1 MAKQNNT
8 SSQIST
14 QSAEEQDIPEVQN
27 ELSKVATNPKQ
38 SILILL
44 VISAVFIFIFF
55 KLFITDNK
63 PTEVV
68 TPSAP
73 TDITKPTQD
82 NSKNLPEIP
91 KLPEA
96 PKLETPVEL
105 PPPPPPKVADVP
117 KLPLPTT
124 SVDNNSADKLSL
136 PSVVSSSPLPGGIA
150 ESDEEKKRREA
161 KRKSSIVLIAGVPEK
176 KTPSQIAEEANFQ
189 DRGDMA
195 FVLGRGKIIE
205 AVLETAINSDL
216 GGEVRAIISRDVFS
230 EREKIILIPKGSK
243 IFGAYTT
250 GIDGAY
256 GRIAIIWNRI
266 DLSNGYTIT
275 LCPDLT
281 SHIPLARDN
290 TRFLFNYKRAAYKR
304 SNFDIIVA
312 SKWMQDMVNNSP
324 MFENKLVHLVP
335 FGLDINFFSAAA
347 CPNARKLFDILED
360 ALVICFRVEQ
370 NEFKGIP
377 YIIQALERI
386 KSKQPICLLTLS
398 SGGALLQQFADRF
411 QLVNLG
417 WTNDEELVRDA
428 LVAADI
434 FLMPSI
440 AETFGMM
447 AVEAMVCGKPVI
459 VFEGTSLPDVT
470 FAPDVGLAVPMRDGE
485 ALYLALQHL
494 IDNPDECKRRGQ
506 KGRTMAEFH
515 YGDETQ
521 AKKLADIYNRIV
533 GR

>member
-91 KLPEA
+91 KLPKV

-124 SVDNNSADKLSL
+124 SVDNNSADKVSL
-136 PSVVSSSPLPGGIA
+136 PSVVSSSPFPGGIA

-275 LCPDLT
+275 LDAIAVDNLGRKGEQGRVDNKYKERLTNAVLLSAFNIGLANALDKVVAPPVNSQAVAANIQSLAQSINNGPSTEDVKISQICSSVMKAIPDKTSAAYISMMQACNTAQNPTGSQPGQRIVALMTAVTNAASSLLT
-281 SHIPLARDN
+281 S
-290 TRFLFNYKRAAYKR
+290 AATA
-304 SNFDIIVA
+304 STPTQAQTA
-312 SKWMQDMVNNSP
+312 SKQA
-324 MFENKLVHLVP
+324 FT
-335 FGLDINFFSAAA
+335 DISDTI
-347 CPNARKLFDILED
+347 KGMI
-360 ALVICFRVEQ
+360 Q
-370 NEFKGIP
+370 QHEFKPTITIDQGTV
-377 YIIQALERI
+377 I
-386 KSKQPICLLTLS
+386 KIY
-398 SGGALLQQFADRF
+398 
-411 QLVNLG
+411 VNKDYKFPQSVL
-417 WTNDEELVRDA
+417 RK
-428 LVAADI
+428 
-434 FLMPSI
+434 S
-440 AETFGMM
+440 
-447 AVEAMVCGKPVI
+447 
-459 VFEGTSLPDVT
+459 
-470 FAPDVGLAVPMRDGE
+470 R
-485 ALYLALQHL
+485 L
-494 IDNPDECKRRGQ
+494 IK
-506 KGRTMAEFH
+506 
-515 YGDETQ
+515 
-521 AKKLADIYNRIV
+521 
-533 GR
+533 

>member
-14 QSAEEQDIPEVQN
+14 QSAEEQNIPEVQN

-44 VISAVFIFIFF
+44 IISAVFIFIFF
-55 KLFITDNK
+55 KLFIADNK
-63 PTEVV
+63 PPEVV
-68 TPSAP
+68 APSAP

-105 PPPPPPKVADVP
+105 PPPPPKVADVP

-124 SVDNNSADKLSL
+124 SVDNNSADNASL
-136 PSVVSSSPLPGGIA
+136 PSVVSSPLPGGIA

-216 GGEVRAIISRDVFS
+216 GGEVRAIISRNVFS
-230 EREKIILIPKGSK
+230 ERENIILVPKGSK

-275 LCPDLT
+275 LDAIAVDNLGRKGEQGRVDNRYKEQLTNAVLLSAFNIGLANALDKVVAPPVNSQAAAANAAVAANIQSLAQSINNGPGTEDVKISQICSSVMNAIPDKTSSAYISMMQACNTAQNPTGSQPGQRLVALMTAVTNAAASLLT
-281 SHIPLARDN
+281 STA
-290 TRFLFNYKRAAYKR
+290 TASTTTQAQA
-304 SNFDIIVA
+304 A
-312 SKWMQDMVNNSP
+312 SKKA
-324 MFENKLVHLVP
+324 FT
-335 FGLDINFFSAAA
+335 DISDTM
-347 CPNARKLFDILED
+347 KGMI
-360 ALVICFRVEQ
+360 Q
-370 NEFKGIP
+370 QHEFKPNITIDQGTV
-377 YIIQALERI
+377 I
-386 KSKQPICLLTLS
+386 KIY
-398 SGGALLQQFADRF
+398 
-411 QLVNLG
+411 VNKDYKFPQSVL
-417 WTNDEELVRDA
+417 RK
-428 LVAADI
+428 
-434 FLMPSI
+434 S
-440 AETFGMM
+440 
-447 AVEAMVCGKPVI
+447 
-459 VFEGTSLPDVT
+459 
-470 FAPDVGLAVPMRDGE
+470 R
-485 ALYLALQHL
+485 L
-494 IDNPDECKRRGQ
+494 IK
-506 KGRTMAEFH
+506 
-515 YGDETQ
+515 
-521 AKKLADIYNRIV
+521 
-533 GR
+533 

>member
-55 KLFITDNK
+55 KLFIADNK
-63 PTEVV
+63 PPEVV
-68 TPSAP
+68 APSAP

-124 SVDNNSADKLSL
+124 SVDNNSADDASL
-136 PSVVSSSPLPGGIA
+136 PSVVSSPLPGGIA

-189 DRGDMA
+189 DRGNMA

-216 GGEVRAIISRDVFS
+216 GGEVRAIISRNVFS
-230 EREKIILIPKGSK
+230 EGEKIILVPKGSK

-275 LCPDLT
+275 LDAIAVDNLGRKGEQGRVDNKYKERLTNAVLLSAFNIGLANALDKVVAPPVNSQAAANAAVAANIQSLAQSINNGPGTEDVKISQICSSVMNAIPDKTSAAYISMMQACNTAQNPTGSQPGQRLVALMTAVTNAAASLLT
-281 SHIPLARDN
+281 STATASTPTQAQ
-290 TRFLFNYKRAAYKR
+290 A
-304 SNFDIIVA
+304 A
-312 SKWMQDMVNNSP
+312 SKKA
-324 MFENKLVHLVP
+324 FT
-335 FGLDINFFSAAA
+335 DISDTM
-347 CPNARKLFDILED
+347 KGMI
-360 ALVICFRVEQ
+360 Q
-370 NEFKGIP
+370 QHEFKPTITIDQGTV
-377 YIIQALERI
+377 I
-386 KSKQPICLLTLS
+386 KIY
-398 SGGALLQQFADRF
+398 
-411 QLVNLG
+411 VNKDYKFPQSVL
-417 WTNDEELVRDA
+417 RK
-428 LVAADI
+428 
-434 FLMPSI
+434 S
-440 AETFGMM
+440 
-447 AVEAMVCGKPVI
+447 
-459 VFEGTSLPDVT
+459 
-470 FAPDVGLAVPMRDGE
+470 R
-485 ALYLALQHL
+485 L
-494 IDNPDECKRRGQ
+494 IK
-506 KGRTMAEFH
+506 
-515 YGDETQ
+515 
-521 AKKLADIYNRIV
+521 
-533 GR
+533 

>member
-55 KLFITDNK
+55 KLFIADNK
-63 PTEVV
+63 LAEVV
-68 TPSAP
+68 APSAP
-73 TDITKPTQD
+73 TDIIKPTQD

-105 PPPPPPKVADVP
+105 PPPPPKIADVP
-117 KLPLPTT
+117 KLPLPAT
-124 SVDNNSADKLSL
+124 SVDNNSADKSADNASL
-136 PSVVSSSPLPGGIA
+136 PSVVSSPLPGGIA

-205 AVLETAINSDL
+205 AVLETAINTDL

-230 EREKIILIPKGSK
+230 EREKIILVPKGSK
-243 IFGAYTT
+243 IFGTYTT

-275 LCPDLT
+275 LDAIAVDNLGRKGEQGRVDNKYKERLTNAVLLSAFNIGLANALDKVIAPPVNSQAAAANAAVAANIQSLAQSINNDPSTEDVKISQICSSVMNAIPDKTSAAYISMMQACNTAQNPTGSQLGQRLVALMTAVTNAAASLLT
-281 SHIPLARDN
+281 STATASTPTQAQ
-290 TRFLFNYKRAAYKR
+290 T
-304 SNFDIIVA
+304 A
-312 SKWMQDMVNNSP
+312 SKQA
-324 MFENKLVHLVP
+324 FT
-335 FGLDINFFSAAA
+335 DISDTM
-347 CPNARKLFDILED
+347 KGMI
-360 ALVICFRVEQ
+360 Q
-370 NEFKGIP
+370 QHEFKPTITIDQGTV
-377 YIIQALERI
+377 I
-386 KSKQPICLLTLS
+386 KIY
-398 SGGALLQQFADRF
+398 
-411 QLVNLG
+411 VNKDYKFPQSVL
-417 WTNDEELVRDA
+417 RK
-428 LVAADI
+428 
-434 FLMPSI
+434 S
-440 AETFGMM
+440 
-447 AVEAMVCGKPVI
+447 
-459 VFEGTSLPDVT
+459 
-470 FAPDVGLAVPMRDGE
+470 R
-485 ALYLALQHL
+485 L
-494 IDNPDECKRRGQ
+494 IK
-506 KGRTMAEFH
+506 
-515 YGDETQ
+515 
-521 AKKLADIYNRIV
+521 
-533 GR
+533 

>member
-55 KLFITDNK
+55 KLFIADNK
-63 PTEVV
+63 PAEVV
-68 TPSAP
+68 APSAP

-96 PKLETPVEL
+96 PKLETPVEPPPP

-124 SVDNNSADKLSL
+124 SVDNNNADKSADKASL
-136 PSVVSSSPLPGGIA
+136 PSVVSSPLPGGIA

-205 AVLETAINSDL
+205 AVLETAINTDL

-275 LCPDLT
+275 LDAIAVDNLGRKGEQGRVDNKYKERLTNAVLLSAFNIGLANALDKVVAPPVNSQAAAANAAVAANIQSLAQSINNGPGTEDVKISQICFSVMNAIPDKTSAAYISMMQACNTAQNPTGSQPGQRIVALMTAVTNAAASLLT
-281 SHIPLARDN
+281 STATASTPTQAQ
-290 TRFLFNYKRAAYKR
+290 T
-304 SNFDIIVA
+304 A
-312 SKWMQDMVNNSP
+312 SKKAFTDISDTMKCMIQQHEFRPTITIDQGTVIKIYVNKDYKFPQSV
-324 MFENKLVHLVP
+324 L
-335 FGLDINFFSAAA
+335 
-347 CPNARKLFDILED
+347 RKSRL
-360 ALVICFRVEQ
+360 
-370 NEFKGIP
+370 
-377 YIIQALERI
+377 I
-386 KSKQPICLLTLS
+386 K
-398 SGGALLQQFADRF
+398 
-411 QLVNLG
+411 
-417 WTNDEELVRDA
+417 
-428 LVAADI
+428 
-434 FLMPSI
+434 
-440 AETFGMM
+440 
-447 AVEAMVCGKPVI
+447 
-459 VFEGTSLPDVT
+459 
-470 FAPDVGLAVPMRDGE
+470 
-485 ALYLALQHL
+485 
-494 IDNPDECKRRGQ
+494 
-506 KGRTMAEFH
+506 
-515 YGDETQ
+515 
-521 AKKLADIYNRIV
+521 
-533 GR
+533 

>member
-55 KLFITDNK
+55 KLFIADNK
-63 PTEVV
+63 PPEVV
-68 TPSAP
+68 APSAP

-124 SVDNNSADKLSL
+124 SVDNNSADNASL
-136 PSVVSSSPLPGGIA
+136 PSVVSSPLPGGIA

-216 GGEVRAIISRDVFS
+216 GGEVRAIISRNVFS
-230 EREKIILIPKGSK
+230 ERENIILVPKGSK

-275 LCPDLT
+275 LDAIAVDNLGRKGEQGRVDNKYKERLTNAVLLSAFNIGLANALDKVVAPPVNSQAAGANAAVAANIQSLAQSINNGPGTEDVKISQICSSVMNAIPDKTSSAYISMMQACNTAQNPTGSQLGQRLVALMTAVTNAAASLLT
-281 SHIPLARDN
+281 STATASTPTQAQ
-290 TRFLFNYKRAAYKR
+290 A
-304 SNFDIIVA
+304 A
-312 SKWMQDMVNNSP
+312 SKKA
-324 MFENKLVHLVP
+324 FT
-335 FGLDINFFSAAA
+335 DISDTM
-347 CPNARKLFDILED
+347 KGMI
-360 ALVICFRVEQ
+360 Q
-370 NEFKGIP
+370 QHEFKPTITIDQGTV
-377 YIIQALERI
+377 I
-386 KSKQPICLLTLS
+386 KIY
-398 SGGALLQQFADRF
+398 
-411 QLVNLG
+411 VNKDYKFPQSVL
-417 WTNDEELVRDA
+417 RK
-428 LVAADI
+428 
-434 FLMPSI
+434 S
-440 AETFGMM
+440 
-447 AVEAMVCGKPVI
+447 
-459 VFEGTSLPDVT
+459 
-470 FAPDVGLAVPMRDGE
+470 R
-485 ALYLALQHL
+485 L
-494 IDNPDECKRRGQ
+494 IK
-506 KGRTMAEFH
+506 
-515 YGDETQ
+515 
-521 AKKLADIYNRIV
+521 
-533 GR
+533 

>member
-1 MAKQNNT
+1 MVKQNNT

-55 KLFITDNK
+55 KLFIADNK
-63 PTEVV
+63 PPEVV
-68 TPSAP
+68 APSAP

-124 SVDNNSADKLSL
+124 SVDNNSADNASL
-136 PSVVSSSPLPGGIA
+136 PSVVSSPLPGGIA

-216 GGEVRAIISRDVFS
+216 GGEVRAIISRNVFS
-230 EREKIILIPKGSK
+230 ERGNIILVPKGSK

-275 LCPDLT
+275 LDAIAVDNLGRKGEQGRVDNKYKERLTNAVLLSAFNIGLANALDKVVAPPVNSQAAAANAAVAANIQSLAQSINNGPGTEDVKISQICSSVMNAIPDKTSSAYISIMHACNTAQNPTGSQPGQRLVALMTAVTNAAASLLT
-281 SHIPLARDN
+281 STATASTPTQAQ
-290 TRFLFNYKRAAYKR
+290 A
-304 SNFDIIVA
+304 A
-312 SKWMQDMVNNSP
+312 SKKA
-324 MFENKLVHLVP
+324 FT
-335 FGLDINFFSAAA
+335 DISDTM
-347 CPNARKLFDILED
+347 KGMI
-360 ALVICFRVEQ
+360 Q
-370 NEFKGIP
+370 QHEFKPNITIDQGTV
-377 YIIQALERI
+377 I
-386 KSKQPICLLTLS
+386 KIY
-398 SGGALLQQFADRF
+398 
-411 QLVNLG
+411 VNKDYKFPQSVL
-417 WTNDEELVRDA
+417 RK
-428 LVAADI
+428 
-434 FLMPSI
+434 S
-440 AETFGMM
+440 
-447 AVEAMVCGKPVI
+447 
-459 VFEGTSLPDVT
+459 
-470 FAPDVGLAVPMRDGE
+470 R
-485 ALYLALQHL
+485 L
-494 IDNPDECKRRGQ
+494 IK
-506 KGRTMAEFH
+506 
-515 YGDETQ
+515 
-521 AKKLADIYNRIV
+521 
-533 GR
+533 

>member
-14 QSAEEQDIPEVQN
+14 QSVEEQDIPEVQN

-55 KLFITDNK
+55 KLFIADNK
-63 PTEVV
+63 PPEVV
-68 TPSAP
+68 APSAP

-105 PPPPPPKVADVP
+105 PPPPPPPPPKVADVP

-124 SVDNNSADKLSL
+124 SVDNNSADKVSL
-136 PSVVSSSPLPGGIA
+136 PSVVLSPLPGGIA

-205 AVLETAINSDL
+205 AVLETAINTDL

-230 EREKIILIPKGSK
+230 EREKIILVPKGSK

-275 LCPDLT
+275 LDAIAVDNLGRKGEQGRVDNKYKERLTNAVLLSAFNIGLANALDKVVAPPVNSQAAAANAAVANIQSLAQSINNGPGTEDVKISQICSSVMNAISDKTSSAYISMMQACNTAQNPTGSQPGQRLVALMTAVTNAAASLLT
-281 SHIPLARDN
+281 STPTQAQ
-290 TRFLFNYKRAAYKR
+290 A
-304 SNFDIIVA
+304 A
-312 SKWMQDMVNNSP
+312 SKQA
-324 MFENKLVHLVP
+324 FT
-335 FGLDINFFSAAA
+335 DISNTM
-347 CPNARKLFDILED
+347 KGMI
-360 ALVICFRVEQ
+360 Q
-370 NEFKGIP
+370 QHEFKPTITIDQGTV
-377 YIIQALERI
+377 I
-386 KSKQPICLLTLS
+386 KIY
-398 SGGALLQQFADRF
+398 
-411 QLVNLG
+411 VNKDYKFPQSVL
-417 WTNDEELVRDA
+417 RK
-428 LVAADI
+428 
-434 FLMPSI
+434 S
-440 AETFGMM
+440 
-447 AVEAMVCGKPVI
+447 
-459 VFEGTSLPDVT
+459 
-470 FAPDVGLAVPMRDGE
+470 R
-485 ALYLALQHL
+485 L
-494 IDNPDECKRRGQ
+494 IK
-506 KGRTMAEFH
+506 
-515 YGDETQ
+515 
-521 AKKLADIYNRIV
+521 
-533 GR
+533 

>member
-14 QSAEEQDIPEVQN
+14 QSVEEQDIPEVQN

-55 KLFITDNK
+55 KLFIADNK
-63 PTEVV
+63 PPEVV

-91 KLPEA
+91 KLPKA

-105 PPPPPPKVADVP
+105 PPPPPPPPPKVADVP

-124 SVDNNSADKLSL
+124 SVDNNSADNASL
-136 PSVVSSSPLPGGIA
+136 PSVVSSPLPGGIA

-230 EREKIILIPKGSK
+230 EREKIILVPKGSR
-243 IFGAYTT
+243 ILGAYTT
-250 GIDGAY
+250 GINGAY

-275 LCPDLT
+275 LDAIAVDNLGRKGEQGRVDNKYKERLTNAVLLSVFNIGLANALDKVVAPPVNSQAAAANAAVAANIQSLAQSINNGPGTEDVKISQICSSVMNAIPDKTSAAYISMMQACNTAQNPTGSQPGQRIVALMTAVTNAAASLLT
-281 SHIPLARDN
+281 STATASTPTQAQ
-290 TRFLFNYKRAAYKR
+290 T
-304 SNFDIIVA
+304 A
-312 SKWMQDMVNNSP
+312 SKQA
-324 MFENKLVHLVP
+324 FT
-335 FGLDINFFSAAA
+335 DISDTM
-347 CPNARKLFDILED
+347 KGMI
-360 ALVICFRVEQ
+360 Q
-370 NEFKGIP
+370 QHEFKPTITIDQGTV
-377 YIIQALERI
+377 I
-386 KSKQPICLLTLS
+386 KIY
-398 SGGALLQQFADRF
+398 
-411 QLVNLG
+411 VNKDYKFPQSVL
-417 WTNDEELVRDA
+417 RK
-428 LVAADI
+428 
-434 FLMPSI
+434 S
-440 AETFGMM
+440 
-447 AVEAMVCGKPVI
+447 
-459 VFEGTSLPDVT
+459 
-470 FAPDVGLAVPMRDGE
+470 R
-485 ALYLALQHL
+485 L
-494 IDNPDECKRRGQ
+494 IK
-506 KGRTMAEFH
+506 
-515 YGDETQ
+515 
-521 AKKLADIYNRIV
+521 
-533 GR
+533 

>member
-63 PTEVV
+63 PAEVV
-68 TPSAP
+68 APSAP

-82 NSKNLPEIP
+82 NSQNLPEIP

-105 PPPPPPKVADVP
+105 PPPPPPPPPKVADVP
-117 KLPLPTT
+117 KLPLPTA
-124 SVDNNSADKLSL
+124 SVDNNSADKVSL
-136 PSVVSSSPLPGGIA
+136 PSVVSSPLPGGA

-230 EREKIILIPKGSK
+230 EREKIILVPKGSK
-243 IFGAYTT
+243 IFGTYTT
-250 GIDGAY
+250 GINGAY

-275 LCPDLT
+275 LDAVAVDNLGRKGEQGRVDNKYRERLTNAVLLSAFNIGLANALDKVVAPPVNSQAAAANTAAATNIQNLAQSINNGPGTEDVKISQICSAVMNAIPDKTSTAYTAMMQACNTAQNPTGSQPGQRIIALMTAVTNAAASLLT
-281 SHIPLARDN
+281 STATASTPTQAQ
-290 TRFLFNYKRAAYKR
+290 T
-304 SNFDIIVA
+304 A
-312 SKWMQDMVNNSP
+312 SKQA
-324 MFENKLVHLVP
+324 FT
-335 FGLDINFFSAAA
+335 DISDTM
-347 CPNARKLFDILED
+347 K
-360 ALVICFRVEQ
+360 
-370 NEFKGIP
+370 
-377 YIIQALERI
+377 
-386 KSKQPICLLTLS
+386 
-398 SGGALLQQFADRF
+398 
-411 QLVNLG
+411 
-417 WTNDEELVRDA
+417 
-428 LVAADI
+428 
-434 FLMPSI
+434 
-440 AETFGMM
+440 GMM
-447 AVEAMVCGKPVI
+447 QQHEFNPTITIDQGTVIKIYVNKDYKFPQAVLRK
-459 VFEGTSLPDVT
+459 S
-470 FAPDVGLAVPMRDGE
+470 R
-485 ALYLALQHL
+485 L
-494 IDNPDECKRRGQ
+494 IK
-506 KGRTMAEFH
+506 
-515 YGDETQ
+515 
-521 AKKLADIYNRIV
+521 
-533 GR
+533 

>member
-55 KLFITDNK
+55 KLFIADNK
-63 PTEVV
+63 PAEVV
-68 TPSAP
+68 APSAP

-96 PKLETPVEL
+96 PKLETPVEPPPPPPL
-105 PPPPPPKVADVP
+105 PPPPPKVADVP

-124 SVDNNSADKLSL
+124 SVDNNADKSADKASL
-136 PSVVSSSPLPGGIA
+136 PSVVSSPLPGGIA

-205 AVLETAINSDL
+205 AVLETAINTDL

-275 LCPDLT
+275 LDAIAVDNLGRKGEQGRVDNKYKERLTNAVLLSAFNIGLANALDKVVAPPVNSQAAAANAAVAANIQSLAQSINNGPGTEDVKISQICSSVMNAIPDKTSAAYISMMQACNTAQNPTGSQPGQRIVALMTAVTNAAASLLT
-281 SHIPLARDN
+281 STATASTPTQAQ
-290 TRFLFNYKRAAYKR
+290 T
-304 SNFDIIVA
+304 A
-312 SKWMQDMVNNSP
+312 SKKAFTDISDTMKGMIQQHEFRPTINIDQGTVIKIYVNKDYKFPQSV
-324 MFENKLVHLVP
+324 L
-335 FGLDINFFSAAA
+335 
-347 CPNARKLFDILED
+347 RKSRL
-360 ALVICFRVEQ
+360 
-370 NEFKGIP
+370 
-377 YIIQALERI
+377 I
-386 KSKQPICLLTLS
+386 K
-398 SGGALLQQFADRF
+398 
-411 QLVNLG
+411 
-417 WTNDEELVRDA
+417 
-428 LVAADI
+428 
-434 FLMPSI
+434 
-440 AETFGMM
+440 
-447 AVEAMVCGKPVI
+447 
-459 VFEGTSLPDVT
+459 
-470 FAPDVGLAVPMRDGE
+470 
-485 ALYLALQHL
+485 
-494 IDNPDECKRRGQ
+494 
-506 KGRTMAEFH
+506 
-515 YGDETQ
+515 
-521 AKKLADIYNRIV
+521 
-533 GR
+533 

>member
-1 MAKQNNT
+1 MAKQNYT

-55 KLFITDNK
+55 KLFIADNK

-68 TPSAP
+68 APSAP

-96 PKLETPVEL
+96 PKLETPVEPPP

-124 SVDNNSADKLSL
+124 SVDNNNADKSADKASL
-136 PSVVSSSPLPGGIA
+136 PSVVSSPLPGGIA

-205 AVLETAINSDL
+205 AVLETAINTDL

-275 LCPDLT
+275 LDAIAVDNLGRKGEQGRVDNKYKERLTNAVLLSAFNIGLANALDKVVAPPVNSQTAAANAAVAANIQSLAQSINNGPGTEDVKISQICSSVMNAIPDKTSAAYISMMQACNTAQNPTGSQPGQRIVALMTAVTNAAASLLT
-281 SHIPLARDN
+281 STATASTP
-290 TRFLFNYKRAAYKR
+290 TQ
-304 SNFDIIVA
+304 SQTA
-312 SKWMQDMVNNSP
+312 SKKAFTDISDTMKGMIQQHEFRPTITIDQGTVIKIYVNKDYKFPQSV
-324 MFENKLVHLVP
+324 L
-335 FGLDINFFSAAA
+335 
-347 CPNARKLFDILED
+347 RKSRL
-360 ALVICFRVEQ
+360 
-370 NEFKGIP
+370 
-377 YIIQALERI
+377 I
-386 KSKQPICLLTLS
+386 K
-398 SGGALLQQFADRF
+398 
-411 QLVNLG
+411 
-417 WTNDEELVRDA
+417 
-428 LVAADI
+428 
-434 FLMPSI
+434 
-440 AETFGMM
+440 
-447 AVEAMVCGKPVI
+447 
-459 VFEGTSLPDVT
+459 
-470 FAPDVGLAVPMRDGE
+470 
-485 ALYLALQHL
+485 
-494 IDNPDECKRRGQ
+494 
-506 KGRTMAEFH
+506 
-515 YGDETQ
+515 
-521 AKKLADIYNRIV
+521 
-533 GR
+533 

>member
-55 KLFITDNK
+55 KLFIADNK
-63 PTEVV
+63 PAEVV
-68 TPSAP
+68 APSAP

-96 PKLETPVEL
+96 PKLETPVEPPPPPPL
-105 PPPPPPKVADVP
+105 PPPPPKVADVP

-124 SVDNNSADKLSL
+124 SVDNNADKSADKASL
-136 PSVVSSSPLPGGIA
+136 PSVVSSPLPGGIA

-205 AVLETAINSDL
+205 AVLETAINTDL

-275 LCPDLT
+275 LDAIAVDNLGRKGEQGRVDNKYKERLTNAVLLSAFNIGLANALDKVLAPPVNSQAAAANAAVAANIQSLAQSINNGPGTEDVKISQICSSVMNAIPDKTSAAYISMMQACNTAQNPTGSQPGQRIVALMTAVTNAAASLLT
-281 SHIPLARDN
+281 STATASTPTQAQ
-290 TRFLFNYKRAAYKR
+290 T
-304 SNFDIIVA
+304 A
-312 SKWMQDMVNNSP
+312 SKKAFTDISDTMKGMIQQHEFRPTINIDQGTVIKIYVNKDYKFPQSV
-324 MFENKLVHLVP
+324 L
-335 FGLDINFFSAAA
+335 
-347 CPNARKLFDILED
+347 RKSRL
-360 ALVICFRVEQ
+360 
-370 NEFKGIP
+370 
-377 YIIQALERI
+377 I
-386 KSKQPICLLTLS
+386 K
-398 SGGALLQQFADRF
+398 
-411 QLVNLG
+411 
-417 WTNDEELVRDA
+417 
-428 LVAADI
+428 
-434 FLMPSI
+434 
-440 AETFGMM
+440 
-447 AVEAMVCGKPVI
+447 
-459 VFEGTSLPDVT
+459 
-470 FAPDVGLAVPMRDGE
+470 
-485 ALYLALQHL
+485 
-494 IDNPDECKRRGQ
+494 
-506 KGRTMAEFH
+506 
-515 YGDETQ
+515 
-521 AKKLADIYNRIV
+521 
-533 GR
+533 

>member
-14 QSAEEQDIPEVQN
+14 QSVEEQDIPEVQN

-55 KLFITDNK
+55 KLFIADNK
-63 PTEVV
+63 PPEVV
-68 TPSAP
+68 APSAP

-117 KLPLPTT
+117 KLSLPTT
-124 SVDNNSADKLSL
+124 SVDNNSAGNAS
-136 PSVVSSSPLPGGIA
+136 PSVISSPLPRRIA

-161 KRKSSIVLIAGVPEK
+161 KRKSSIVLIAGVLEK

-205 AVLETAINSDL
+205 AVLETAINTDL

-230 EREKIILIPKGSK
+230 EGKKIVLVPKGSK

-275 LCPDLT
+275 LDAIAVDNLGRKGEQGRVDNKYKERLTNAVLLSAFNIRLANALDKVVAPQVNSQAAANAAVAANIQSLAQSINNGPGTEDVKISQISSSVMNAIPDKTSSAYISMMQACNIAQNPTGSHPGQRLVALMTAVTNAAASLLT
-281 SHIPLARDN
+281 STATASIPTQAQ
-290 TRFLFNYKRAAYKR
+290 A
-304 SNFDIIVA
+304 A
-312 SKWMQDMVNNSP
+312 SKQA
-324 MFENKLVHLVP
+324 FT
-335 FGLDINFFSAAA
+335 DISNTM
-347 CPNARKLFDILED
+347 KGMI
-360 ALVICFRVEQ
+360 Q
-370 NEFKGIP
+370 QHEFKPTITIDQGTV
-377 YIIQALERI
+377 I
-386 KSKQPICLLTLS
+386 KIY
-398 SGGALLQQFADRF
+398 
-411 QLVNLG
+411 VNKDYKFPQSVL
-417 WTNDEELVRDA
+417 RK
-428 LVAADI
+428 
-434 FLMPSI
+434 S
-440 AETFGMM
+440 
-447 AVEAMVCGKPVI
+447 
-459 VFEGTSLPDVT
+459 
-470 FAPDVGLAVPMRDGE
+470 R
-485 ALYLALQHL
+485 L
-494 IDNPDECKRRGQ
+494 IK
-506 KGRTMAEFH
+506 
-515 YGDETQ
+515 
-521 AKKLADIYNRIV
+521 
-533 GR
+533 